1 LKIRG
6 DRFEF
11 IETPGRARHTVMPSP
26 QTRRFDHSSRRHQ
39 VEKMQEQQAT
49 EVAGGE
55 INPAC
60 AAAVVGAITVAGA
73 MTGPGV
79 AAATVGTLSADL
91 YCASSLADSS
101 ATGTASMDTVGAG
114 INTQQL
120 DYMGGA

>member
-1 LKIRG
+1 
-6 DRFEF
+6 
-11 IETPGRARHTVMPSP
+11 M
-26 QTRRFDHSSRRHQ
+26 
-39 VEKMQEQQAT
+39 EKVQEQQTT

-79 AAATVGTLSADL
+79 AAATVGALSADL
-91 YCASSLADSS
+91 YCASSLADGS